1 MFKSGKKILKR
12 LLCITLSAGMLVT
25 QPAFAFGEE
34 GETAAVSPTPTPDP
48 HTEAYYAAPESNSIP
63 GWPQGP
69 QVEARSAVMMDVYTG
84 AILYS
89 KNPDEKMYPAS
100 ITKILTAL
108 LGCENLS
115 VQNKLVMSEAAAHG
129 ISPGD
134 SSIYADTDEIFTV
147 HQALMALML
156 ESANEI
162 ALAIGESVSGSVK
175 KFVELMN
182 TRSAEIGCTSTHFN
196 NPNGLPDENHVT
208 TANDMAKI
216 SRAAWYNPLF
226 RKYVTRKIFEI
237 PPTNKFEET
246 RYLLNHH
253 KMMEG
258 RDYAY
263 EGVLGGKTG
272 YTEAAGNTLVT
283 YAKRGNMT
291 LLVVVMGTINGGWS
305 DTASLLD
312 YGFGNFEKIN
322 LKQDKTPVVTADLAC
337 DKYILQNNGNT
348 CPFPY
353 TRTVYVTIPKGTD
366 VSALEKQQILGSNA
380 AGPLLLNSS
389 YYYNGQLVGWGVQY
403 EKEVLSDL
411 LLPF

>member
-1 MFKSGKKILKR
+1 
-12 LLCITLSAGMLVT
+12 
-25 QPAFAFGEE
+25 
-34 GETAAVSPTPTPDP
+34 
-48 HTEAYYAAPESNSIP
+48 
-63 GWPQGP
+63 
-69 QVEARSAVMMDVYTG
+69 
-84 AILYS
+84 
-89 KNPDEKMYPAS
+89 
-100 ITKILTAL
+100 
-108 LGCENLS
+108 
-115 VQNKLVMSEAAAHG
+115 
-129 ISPGD
+129 
-134 SSIYADTDEIFTV
+134 
-147 HQALMALML
+147 
-156 ESANEI
+156 
-162 ALAIGESVSGSVK
+162 
-175 KFVELMN
+175 
-182 TRSAEIGCTSTHFN
+182 
-196 NPNGLPDENHVT
+196 
-208 TANDMAKI
+208 MAKI

-353 TRTVYVTIPKGTD
+353 TRTVYVTVPKGTD